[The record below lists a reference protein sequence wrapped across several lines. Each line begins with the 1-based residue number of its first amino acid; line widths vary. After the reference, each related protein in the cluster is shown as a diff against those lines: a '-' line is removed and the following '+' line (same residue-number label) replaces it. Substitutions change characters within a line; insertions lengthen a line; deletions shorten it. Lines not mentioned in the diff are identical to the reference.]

1 VPDSRKHSRP
11 AGTREP
17 VNLQDEGRR
26 LLAAFYSALRSLK
39 FYPLENETVQ
49 QSLQDLHV
57 AVTGFLAREGM
68 LELRVLGEFFFLN
81 EVRLRLDLQNFSTFG
96 SFARSLRAHGIGEL
110 LVERGV
116 QLQEWA
122 PFLALVL
129 RDAPD
134 EEAYQTFE
142 RRLAATP
149 VRQIAIRPEK
159 EVHQLDLEDEAMVG
173 AKRTYAYSV
182 QMAREV
188 LSDVRIGRAVNV
200 RKVKRAV
207 QSIVDQVLSNE
218 PSIMAMT
225 TLREFDEYTF
235 AHSVNVCIFSVVIGQ
250 RLGLPKQELYELGLG
265 ALFHDVGKTR
275 VGGDILNKEDSLTDE
290 EWEALKEHPAEGLL
304 ILFRL
309 HGFQDVPYRQMLMA
323 YEHHMKMDLSG
334 YPPSKRDREVGLFS
348 RIVAVA
354 DAFDAG
360 SSVRSYQ
367 HRPWPPDE
375 LLKEMRENP
384 ERGFDTV
391 LVKALMTA
399 TGVYPV
405 GTVVVLD
412 TFELGVVTRPNE
424 DNTRLHQPEIKVI
437 SDPMGVPLAQP
448 ITVRLD
454 EVDPATGEAKR
465 TVIKTADA
473 DRYGIQVAEYVT

>member
-1 VPDSRKHSRP
+1 MPEREHGSPR
-11 AGTREP
+11 GTRTP
-17 VNLQDEGRR
+17 VNLQDEGRKI
-26 LLAAFYSALRSLK
+26 LSAFYSALRSLK

-49 QSLQDLHV
+49 QSLEELHV
-57 AVTGFLAREGM
+57 AVTGFLAREGIV
-68 LELRVLGEFFFLN
+68 ELRVMGEFFFLN
-81 EVRLRLDLQNFSTFG
+81 EVRLRLDLRNFSTFG
-96 SFARSLRAHGIGEL
+96 SFARSLRAHGIGEV

-116 QLQEWA
+116 QPQEWA

-129 RDAPD
+129 RDPP
-134 EEAYQTFE
+134 EEKVFE
-142 RRLAATP
+142 SFQARLQATP
-149 VRQIAIRPEK
+149 VRQITARPEK
-159 EVHQLDLEDEAMVG
+159 ETQPLDLDDEAVEG

-188 LSDVRIGRAVNV
+188 LTDARIGRAVNV

-250 RLGLPKQELYELGLG
+250 RLGLAKQELYELGLG

-275 VGGDILNKEDSLTDE
+275 VEGDVLNKEDKLTEE
-290 EWEALKEHPAEGLL
+290 EWQAMKEHPTEGLL
-304 ILFRL
+304 VLFRL
-309 HGFQDVPYRQMLMA
+309 HGLHDVPYRQMLMA
-323 YEHHMKMDLSG
+323 YEHHMRTDLTG
-334 YPPSKRDREVGLFS
+334 YPSNRRPREIGLFS

-367 HRPWPPDE
+367 HKPWPPDQ
-375 LLKEMRENP
+375 LLKEMRDNLD
-384 ERGFDTV
+384 RGFDPT
-391 LVKALMTA
+391 LVKALITA

-405 GTVVVLD
+405 GTLVVLD
-412 TFELGVVTRPNE
+412 TFELAIVVRS
-424 DNTRLHQPEIKVI
+424 NTDLQRIHQPEVKIL
-437 SDPMGVPLAQP
+437 SDPMGVQLAEP
-448 ITVRLD
+448 ELVSLD
-454 EVDPATGEAKR
+454 EVDPATGGPKR
-465 TVIKTADA
+465 MIIKTTDASRYDIRVAD
-473 DRYGIQVAEYVT
+473 YVT